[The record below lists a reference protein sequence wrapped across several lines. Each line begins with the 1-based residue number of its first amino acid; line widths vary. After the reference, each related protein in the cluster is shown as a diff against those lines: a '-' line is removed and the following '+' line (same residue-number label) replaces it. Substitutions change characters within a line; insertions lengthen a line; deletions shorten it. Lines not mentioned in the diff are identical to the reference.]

1 MEIKLNKGKISDL
14 IYQFLSLRDK
24 KILEKI
30 YNKNFLYVGF
40 INSKNLDGDI
50 SSLIGDLN
58 FLYLD

>member
-1 MEIKLNKGKISDL
+1 MEIKLNKGKISNI

-40 INSKNLDGDI
+40 INSKNLDEDT

-58 FLYLD
+58 LFLF